1 MQHSQRN
8 ILAKYVLQNL
18 IKSVNLTPISE
29 KLEEIKEQVKLHHK
43 EKNNWT
49 NPQCGR
55 SYKALDLNSSKSQ
68 VMREKSGEA
77 YLD

>member
-43 EKNNWT
+43 EKTTGQIHNV
-49 NPQCGR
+49 G
-55 SYKALDLNSSKSQ
+55 DLTKH
-68 VMREKSGEA
+68 
-77 YLD
+77 LT